1 MKGVMRRT
9 LVLVTLAIVST
20 ALSYAES
27 QPTAKRDKALEG
39 IQACLHRNEVSS
51 RECKH
56 LNQNVRTL
64 VEVYRGGDKS
74 VLLTLF
80 RFTYLTD
87 FYDEALLS
95 DPDGFL
101 SAMNQLPEKEQ
112 KAVAAGIAGGGTFRL
127 RDAGRF
133 QALREILRDVP
144 EASPTKAIAEVSLRI
159 VESTNAALFVD
170 YFPPRTFTSRAA
182 NFEVAWYSSDM
193 HRLGETPL
201 WPASPDNENTYRFT
215 YLGAFTGP
223 KAVTL
228 TVLPD
233 GGGQIRMSTL
243 NESRDRV
250 KSEKTLTVPKDRVS
264 DFLSLLDGAH
274 FWEMATESQHRG
286 FDGAE
291 WIMESVHEG
300 RYHIAVRWCP
310 DSYEH
315 SPEDAAFADAARFL
329 FQLAGYK
336 QKGNC

>member
-1 MKGVMRRT
+1 MRRT
-9 LVLVTLAIVST
+9 LVLITLAIAAT
-20 ALSYAES
+20 ALSYADS
-27 QPTAKRDKALEG
+27 RPTKKRDKALEG

-51 RECKH
+51 RECRH
-56 LNQNVRTL
+56 LNQDVQTL

-74 VLLTLF
+74 VLPTLF

-101 SAMNQLPEKEQ
+101 TAMNQLPAKDQ

-127 RDAGRF
+127 RNAERF
-133 QALREILRDVP
+133 KAIREVLGNVP
-144 EASPTKAIAEVSLRI
+144 EASPTKAVAEVSLKI
-159 VESTNAALFVD
+159 VEATNAALFVN

-182 NFEVAWYSSDM
+182 NFQVAWYSSDM
-193 HRLGETPL
+193 YQLGETPL
-201 WPASPDNENTYRFT
+201 WPPSPDNENTYRFT

-233 GGGQIRMSTL
+233 GGGQIRMSVL
-243 NESRDRV
+243 NQSRDRV
-250 KSEKTLTVPKDRVS
+250 NREQTLTVPKDRVS
-264 DFLSLLDGAH
+264 DFLRRLDGAH
-274 FWEMATESQHRG
+274 FWEMATESQRLG

-291 WIMESVHEG
+291 WIMEGVQKN

-329 FQLAGYK
+329 FQLGGHK
-336 QKGNC
+336 HQGSC